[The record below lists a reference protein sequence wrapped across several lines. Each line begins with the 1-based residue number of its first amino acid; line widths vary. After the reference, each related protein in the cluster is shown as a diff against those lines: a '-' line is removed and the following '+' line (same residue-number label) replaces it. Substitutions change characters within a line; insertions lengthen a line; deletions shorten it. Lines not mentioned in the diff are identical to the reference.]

1 MSSRS
6 GRGSPS
12 MLNSTGE
19 RSGASCAAMA
29 DTSQR
34 VMCRSSARG
43 WMVMPG
49 APALMQTR
57 IASVGEG
64 SEPPRELRSGA
75 TLLMF
80 TDTRRPAP
88 SASLAPSPGPPLL
101 ARLAETLFHGLGN
114 LLRPALDL
122 LLIASFDHHHQQG
135 LRARVAG

>member
-1 MSSRS
+1 MSRGS
-6 GRGSPS
+6 GRGSPA
-12 MLNSTGE
+12 MLNSTVE

-49 APALMQTR
+49 APALTQTR
-57 IASVGEG
+57 IASVGGG
-64 SEPPRELRSGA
+64 SAPPRELRSGA
-75 TLLMF
+75 TF
-80 TDTRRPAP
+80 STFADSRGPVT
-88 SASLAPSPGPPLL
+88 SASLAPFPGPHTL

-122 LLIASFDHHHQQG
+122 LLIASLDHHPQQ
-135 LRARVAG
+135 